1 MISKQYREL
10 LALVARNGAIN
21 GEKAMEVLKKEQN
34 DADTE
39 ATVKMTGIFRELE
52 DRINAGEELTNIDY
66 AYLYSGAIISREI
79 LAKNI
84 NSWTAIVHEY
94 DTNLIPKLYEIA
106 METDAEKKAELITK
120 NFSEEN
126 LDKN

>member
-21 GEKAMEVLKKEQN
+21 GEKAMEVLKKEQS

-39 ATVKMTGIFRELE
+39 ATVKMTEIFRELE

>member
-1 MISKQYREL
+1 MISQQYREL

-21 GEKAMEVLKKEQN
+21 GEKAMEVLKKEQS

-39 ATVKMTGIFRELE
+39 TTVKMTEIFRELE
-52 DRINAGEELTNIDY
+52 DRINAGEELTNMDY
-66 AYLYSGAIISREI
+66 AYLYCGAIISREI
-79 LAKNI
+79 LVKNI

>member
-21 GEKAMEVLKKEQN
+21 GEKAMEVLKKEQSE
-34 DADTE
+34 ADTE
-39 ATVKMTGIFRELE
+39 TTVKMTEIFRELE
-52 DRINAGEELTNIDY
+52 DRINAGGELTNLDY
-66 AYLYSGAIISREI
+66 AYLYCGAIISREI
-79 LAKNI
+79 LVKNI

>member
-21 GEKAMEVLKKEQN
+21 GEKAMEVLKKEQS

-39 ATVKMTGIFRELE
+39 TTVKMTEIFRELE
-52 DRINAGEELTNIDY
+52 DRINAGEELANIDY
-66 AYLYSGAIISREI
+66 AYLYCGAIISREI